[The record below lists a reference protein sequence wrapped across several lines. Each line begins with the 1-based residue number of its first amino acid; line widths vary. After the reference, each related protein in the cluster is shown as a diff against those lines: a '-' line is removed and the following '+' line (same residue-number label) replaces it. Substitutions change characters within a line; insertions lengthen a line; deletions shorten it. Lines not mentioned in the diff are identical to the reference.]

1 MLNIFFMFITL
12 LSFFLV
18 LMVLVVAH
26 ELGHYWAAKKFGIK
40 TEEFGFGI
48 PPRAFGL
55 YRDKDGKK
63 RWVWGGKETPEAVGT
78 VVSFNYLP
86 LGGFVKIKG
95 EEAEG
100 EDSTADADSFV
111 SKKPWQRAVVLIA
124 GVSMNFILAFILF
137 TVGFKTGI
145 PKSFVE
151 YIFQEKIPVEIF
163 VREIL
168 PDSPAS
174 KSSLLA
180 GDQIIGINEQ
190 EFTAI
195 EDLQKFVKD
204 KEGQDLNYHIKRGVD
219 GKTFDVKVRPAK
231 IKNSSGEEQVGIGI
245 ALADSGLIKY
255 SFFES
260 VSRGA
265 QATYKSVEMIFVEL
279 GKMLRK
285 AIFGTG
291 ESTGELAGPIGIAII
306 SGDAARMGL
315 PYILQFMAILSINLA
330 VINILPLPAVDGGKL
345 LFVILE
351 KIKGRPVDRK
361 LENII
366 HYIGF
371 MLFILLA
378 LIVTAGEIQKYA
390 GDAIGHLWQV
400 VKNVF

>member
-1 MLNIFFMFITL
+1 MLITL
-12 LSFFLV
+12 LSFFLI

-55 YRDKDGKK
+55 YRSKDGKR
-63 RWVWGGKETPEAVGT
+63 RWVWGGKETPDAIGT

-100 EDSTADADSFV
+100 ESAAADTDSFI
-111 SKKPWQRAVVLIA
+111 SKKPWQRAIVLVA
-124 GVSMNFILAFILF
+124 GVTMNFLLAFVLF
-137 TVGFKTGI
+137 TAGFKIGI

-151 YIFQEKIPVEIF
+151 YIFDEKIPVEI
-163 VREIL
+163 VIKEVL
-168 PDSPAS
+168 NDSPAS
-174 KSSLLA
+174 QSALLA
-180 GDQIIGINEQ
+180 GDKIIGIDDRK
-190 EFTAI
+190 FDAI
-195 EDLQKFVKD
+195 EDLQKFVKENEN
-204 KEGQDLNYHIKRGVD
+204 KDLNYHISRGVEN
-219 GKTFDVKVRPAK
+219 KALDVQVRPTK
-231 IKNSSGEEQVGIGI
+231 IKNSIGEEQVGIGI

-255 SFFES
+255 SAGES
-260 VSRGA
+260 VKRGA
-265 QATYKSVEMIFVEL
+265 QATYKSVTMIFEEL
-279 GKMLRK
+279 YKMLRK
-285 AIFGTG
+285 AIFKKG
-291 ESTGELAGPIGIAII
+291 ESNGELAGPIGIALI

-351 KIKGRPVDRK
+351 AIKGRPVNREI
-361 LENII
+361 ENII

-378 LIVTAGEIQKYA
+378 LIITAGEIRKYA
-390 GDAIGHLWQV
+390 GDSILHLWQLF
-400 VKNVF
+400 KGIF